1 MRGLFAVGVG
11 IALGVTIAIILA
23 AREDAPSGAP
33 IPAAATPAAG
43 GGA

>member
-1 MRGLFAVGVG
+1 MRGLFALGLG

-23 AREDAPSGAP
+23 AREDAPGAVP
-33 IPAAATPAAG
+33 IPA